1 MVLIQYFII
10 IMAPIV
16 LFQDSHIMLGVVA
29 VINLFVYT
37 WSFKKF
43 LKTTGAPPG
52 SWGPGCEP
60 STVSGDVIGNKQS
73 CGQDVRFLST
83 LTVVNQLTLALAYG
97 LLAYVAIQSMN
108 V

>member
-52 SWGPGCEP
+52 S
-60 STVSGDVIGNKQS
+60 
-73 CGQDVRFLST
+73 
-83 LTVVNQLTLALAYG
+83 
-97 LLAYVAIQSMN
+97 
-108 V
+108 